1 MYFVPVSRP
10 GDTAPQC
17 GSENPRSERDMPK
30 KRPTTKSKKLRSGKT
45 LEKQKPLLKYNLD
58 NVLISGHQTSGG
70 EGGGGGANN

>member
-1 MYFVPVSRP
+1 MFPFRAPDIRP
-10 GDTAPQC
+10 RNVKVK
-17 GSENPRSERDMPK
+17 NPRWESDMAK
-30 KRPTTKSKKLRSGKT
+30 KKPAAKSKKLRSGKA

>member
-1 MYFVPVSRP
+1 M
-10 GDTAPQC
+10 A
-17 GSENPRSERDMPK
+17 K

-70 EGGGGGANN
+70 EGDGGGTGS